1 MKDMRYMSLVFR
13 GAVEDY
19 ERIGVRPSVFMDSGG
34 DLNIYLCDPVIDD
47 PEAENHT
54 EVPDYEAN
62 GGQFT
67 TITGVSNIVDDPKF
81 RQSVEAEY
89 LG

>member
-1 MKDMRYMSLVFR
+1 MQDMRYMSLVFR

-34 DLNIYLCDPVIDD
+34 DLNIYLCDPVVDD
-47 PEAENHT
+47 LELEDST
-54 EVPDYEAN
+54 EVPDYEVN

-67 TITGVSNIVDDPKF
+67 TMAGGFNSVADPKF